1 MLSILVDRI
10 TMVEK
15 DEDVAA
21 VWQAILNGGAE
32 WLADEIAY
40 FQLTPEGARAA
51 IARADKSLECQ
62 AFATIIKFGS
72 RFELAKNAITQ
83 LSSFPRVCSLN
94 ANLLKD
100 YFGIQ
105 GC

>member
-1 MLSILVDRI
+1 MLNNVIMLPILVDRI

-40 FQLTPEGARAA
+40 FQLTPDSAKAA
-51 IARADKSLECQ
+51 ISINFSRSSMEYRVRLLE
-62 AFATIIKFGS
+62 FK
-72 RFELAKNAITQ
+72 
-83 LSSFPRVCSLN
+83 
-94 ANLLKD
+94 
-100 YFGIQ
+100 
-105 GC
+105 